1 MKDALGLVE
10 VAGLATAIHV
20 ADAMVKSANVVIID
34 IEKAKGSGWMTVK
47 VRGDVGAVQAAVQA
61 GAAQAEQFGHLIAQK
76 VIPRPAEGLDAWL
89 LASGGNAVLQGFAE
103 ETTADD
109 TKANTDVSK
118 TAVKKPK
125 ATVEKPKATA
135 DKPKVV
141 DEAKA
146 AKTDMPATAK
156 VEAATELDETKSA
169 LLEVFK
175 PGSTAKAEAKST
187 TATSKSSTATKSSA
201 TASGT
206 ASKASSTAK
215 ATSSTT
221 PKGAPKKRPSRAKTT
236 KPKA

>member
-10 VAGLATAIHV
+10 VAGLATAIQV
-20 ADAMVKSANVVIID
+20 ADAMVKSANVTIID
-34 IEKAKGSGWMTVK
+34 IEKAKGNGWMTVK

-76 VIPRPAEGLDAWL
+76 VIPRPAEGLDTWL

-103 ETTADD
+103 ETTVDEA
-109 TKANTDVSK
+109 KASTDVSK
-118 TAVKKPK
+118 TAVEKQKATAVKPK
-125 ATVEKPKATA
+125 A
-135 DKPKVV
+135 V

-146 AKTDMPATAK
+146 AKTDMLAK
-156 VEAATELDETKSA
+156 SEAATELDDTKSA

-201 TASGT
+201 TGSGT
-206 ASKASSTAK
+206 ASKASSTVK

>member
-89 LASGGNAVLQGFAE
+89 LASGGNAVLQGLAE

-118 TAVKKPK
+118 TA
-125 ATVEKPKATA
+125 VEKPKATA

-156 VEAATELDETKSA
+156 AEAATELDETKSA